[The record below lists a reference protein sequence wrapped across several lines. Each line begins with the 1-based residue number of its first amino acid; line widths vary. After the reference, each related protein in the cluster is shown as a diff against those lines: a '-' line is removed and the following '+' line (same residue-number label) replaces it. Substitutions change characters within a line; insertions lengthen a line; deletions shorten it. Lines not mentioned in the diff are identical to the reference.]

1 MNNTKININNK
12 NYYLNDDPDTFLL
25 EILRNKLKL
34 KGSKFGCGLE
44 QCGACL
50 VIADNES
57 LYSCTSKIKDLEGK
71 KITTIEGLN
80 NNGSLSLL
88 QTTFMEERAGQCGY
102 CIPGII
108 MSAELLLKKNPH
120 PNRED
125 IKTALSKNLCRC
137 GAHNSIL
144 KAVEKAVNH
153 QS

>member
-1 MNNTKININNK
+1 MNNTKVNINNK
-12 NYYLNDDPDTFLL
+12 NYHLNDDPDTSLL

-71 KITTIEGLN
+71 KIITIEGLN
-80 NNGSLSLL
+80 NNGDLSLL
-88 QTTFMEERAGQCGY
+88 QTKFIEERAGQCGY

-108 MSAELLLKKNPH
+108 MSAELLLKKNPN

>member
-1 MNNTKININNK
+1 M
-12 NYYLNDDPDTFLL
+12 DFFD
-25 EILRNKLKL
+25 
-34 KGSKFGCGLE
+34 CGLTGRDWVKE
-44 QCGACL
+44 
-50 VIADNES
+50 NES
-57 LYSCTSKIKDLEGK
+57 NVQVVADLIYSRASNRISKWVLAVPENSSIETVKDLEGK

-125 IKTALSKNLCRC
+125 IKRALSKNLCRC

-144 KAVEKAVNH
+144 KAIEKAVNH

>member
-1 MNNTKININNK
+1 
-12 NYYLNDDPDTFLL
+12 
-25 EILRNKLKL
+25 
-34 KGSKFGCGLE
+34 
-44 QCGACL
+44 
-50 VIADNES
+50 
-57 LYSCTSKIKDLEGK
+57 
-71 KITTIEGLN
+71 
-80 NNGSLSLL
+80 
-88 QTTFMEERAGQCGY
+88 MEERAGQCGY

-144 KAVEKAVNH
+144 KAIEKAVNH